1 MSYYASP
8 VQSYSARGHGQQAY
22 SLSAGPS
29 HTPSGFIS
37 PTRRRLPQAPY
48 TPSGKWKSA
57 TGRTNQVYPS
67 VSFDVPGQSRQ
78 GVSLRELKNG
88 GAQLQGAGD
97 RVLRDTGLKRIT
109 FRLLVRD
116 LFLLLRVATESDLF
130 PSGPDTNTSNG
141 VAQSSSWTI
150 RIKKH
155 PSPEPSWEV
164 KSRRTSHAS
173 SRFVDPLYLCNT
185 SLSPSSI

>member
-1 MSYYASP
+1 
-8 VQSYSARGHGQQAY
+8 
-22 SLSAGPS
+22 
-29 HTPSGFIS
+29 FIS

-109 FRLLVRD
+109 FRLLWPGYEHVEWCRSIVVVD
-116 LFLLLRVATESDLF
+116 NSNKETPITRAQLGSQVAANIARFFEVPTYET
-130 PSGPDTNTSNG
+130 PSSVDWMINTNCVQFG
-141 VAQSSSWTI
+141 
-150 RIKKH
+150 H
-155 PSPEPSWEV
+155 
-164 KSRRTSHAS
+164 
-173 SRFVDPLYLCNT
+173 LYLVSLRNT
-185 SLSPSSI
+185 FEDCWQADIALD